1 LPSRNRTTDDIFLI
15 FNFPYFPSNQT
26 NYIYQELASKL
37 KNLGKKKK
45 THTCE
50 RDLVLGPVVAEV
62 FNPLAGHAPLE
73 AKQLLPR
80 ATRNLLDP
88 LYTDVGCF
96 RLVENLISIYRQ
108 LMAYCKN
115 QIGIMGE

>member
-45 THTCE
+45 HT
-50 RDLVLGPVVAEV
+50 PVNVIW
-62 FNPLAGHAPLE
+62 F
-73 AKQLLPR
+73 
-80 ATRNLLDP
+80 LDP
-88 LYTDVGCF
+88 SLQKSSTLWPGMHHWRRSSCFPVQPEIYWTHYTPMLAVAALWKTLYPF
-96 RLVENLISIYRQ
+96 
-108 LMAYCKN
+108 
-115 QIGIMGE
+115 IGN

>member
-1 LPSRNRTTDDIFLI
+1 
-15 FNFPYFPSNQT
+15 
-26 NYIYQELASKL
+26 L
-37 KNLGKKKK
+37 KNLGKKKN
-45 THTCE
+45 TCE

-62 FNPLAGHAPLE
+62 VDPPAGHAPLE

-88 LYTDVGCF
+88 LYTDVGCCC
-96 RLVENLISIYRQ
+96 LVEDLVSIYRQ
-108 LMAYCKN
+108 LMADCKN